1 MAANLRMTAALMG
14 LTLDIGFA
22 CLALG
27 IEGVEVLFEAVLGRL
42 PGIDRATE
50 DRLFGE
56 GSS

>member
-42 PGIDRATE
+42 RV
-50 DRLFGE
+50 
-56 GSS
+56 